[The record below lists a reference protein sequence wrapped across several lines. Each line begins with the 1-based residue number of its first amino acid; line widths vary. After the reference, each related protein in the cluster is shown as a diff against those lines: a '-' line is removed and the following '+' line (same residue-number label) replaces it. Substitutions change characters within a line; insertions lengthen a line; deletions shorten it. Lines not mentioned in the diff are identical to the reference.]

1 MIRMVIWLRWG
12 CRWYYPYKRGTWHR
26 LHVRYKAYIY
36 YNAKDKYFPDFVVLD
51 DSGVHWI
58 VEGKARWGRDNDQV
72 QAKRKASETLVR
84 RLVVEEEYREQKWR
98 YLIAYEDD
106 IVRSDT
112 WDDLK
117 TVAQPISNAL

>member
-1 MIRMVIWLRWG
+1 MFGPGGYLAFG
-12 CRWYYPYKRGTWHR
+12 
-26 LHVRYKAYIY
+26 
-36 YNAKDKYFPDFVVLD
+36 KYFPDFVVLD

-72 QAKRKASETLVR
+72 QVKRKASETLVR
-84 RLVVEEEYREQKWR
+84 RLVVEEEYREQKWG